1 MYIAIRW
8 MDARKL
14 GKTGNLHVTNAVARI
29 LPNHDLGEA
38 FDALVVIMIFASAV
52 GGTGEGVALSKSQ
65 GF

>member
-1 MYIAIRW
+1 MYIALKW

-38 FDALVVIMIFASAV
+38 FDTLVVDDLPQADPNH
-52 GGTGEGVALSKSQ
+52 
-65 GF
+65 